1 MSRIGPVLRRKAG
14 TAVKH
19 ALLALTSLAAL
30 YPVVWLVAVAFKSKE
45 QYAAEKLFFSLP
57 LYFGNFVQTMRGG
70 RFALWFMNSLIM
82 TAGAVAVCTL
92 VAFFAAFAFAK
103 MSFRGRNLLMNAN
116 ISLMVIPVAVLIVPL
131 FVLYTRT
138 HLMATYPG
146 LIIIYASV
154 CLPFSVYLLTNFFR
168 TVPNAVME
176 AGVMDGCS
184 VLQVLLRLIIPLSGP
199 PITTLIIVNALWVWN
214 ELLLA
219 LVFLPRDSLRTLMVG
234 ITVFK
239 SRYNLDVPVTMTG
252 LLLTT
257 VPMVVIYIV
266 FQKFFIRGLT
276 AGAVKG

>member
-1 MSRIGPVLRRKAG
+1 MKPLRTIIRRAAGKAVTQVLLVLSSVVAI
-14 TAVKH
+14 
-19 ALLALTSLAAL
+19 
-30 YPVVWLVAVAFKSKE
+30 YPVVWLVAVSLKSKE
-45 QYAAEKLFFSLP
+45 QYAAEKLFFSFP
-57 LYFGNFVQTMRGG
+57 LYFGNFAQTMRGG
-70 RFALWFMNSLIM
+70 RFALWLMNSTIM
-82 TAGAVAVCTL
+82 TAGAAVACAL

-103 MSFRGRNLLMNAN
+103 MSFRGKTLLMNVN

-138 HLMATYPG
+138 QLMGSYAG
-146 LIIIYASV
+146 LIIIYAAV

-168 TVPNAVME
+168 TVPSAVME
-176 AGVMDGCS
+176 AGVIDGCS
-184 VLQVLLRLIIPLSGP
+184 ITQVLTRLVIPLSGP
-199 PITTLIIVNALWVWN
+199 PITTLFIVNALWVWN

-219 LVFLPRDSLRTLMVG
+219 LVFLPKDNLRTLMVG

-257 VPMVVIYIV
+257 VPMVVVYIV